1 LLISVRRAILRAA
14 FLADVVFAISVPWRG
29 ARRAS
34 LNLREKLRRRTASPP
49 LPAL

>member
-1 LLISVRRAILRAA
+1 MRERRVLLISVRRAILRAA

-34 LNLREKLRRRTASPP
+34 QLA
-49 LPAL
+49 